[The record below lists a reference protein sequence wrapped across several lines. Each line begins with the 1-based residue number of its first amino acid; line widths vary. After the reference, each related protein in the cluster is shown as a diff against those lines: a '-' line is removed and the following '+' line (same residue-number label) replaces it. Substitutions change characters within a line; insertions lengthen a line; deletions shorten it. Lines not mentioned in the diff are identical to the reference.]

1 MPSNNEERNDLLWS
15 TLKDKMKNARKA
27 TTELMQKPST
37 WLQSIQQEFIKQYF
51 SSPDIEEQIIKV
63 TSTATNHEDILEFLD
78 ENPQLSIVT
87 IASGFKGEIT
97 ILHHFKGF
105 ALEEGDEKTYFTL
118 NGNETTSN
126 LLQVI
131 PQRLLKSEA
140 ASVPDLKHFTE
151 NKEND
156 IMSTSFE
163 ENAENATIANSIIL
177 PPNIAKALIKAKA
190 NTAEIALQ
198 VVLDLTKETDEREEK
213 KWSKEKETETADDE
227 STTSAESR
235 EGSTNNEWNHK
246 TYKTNLLLLQHLH
259 KWSKLTNKREAGFRL
274 NTHKIPDVWQAKMNN
289 DLQNQNNNNTEDEQ
303 ELEQT
308 KLNPNKTYVAPD
320 HIRYA
325 EENHMVTPPRNQNNK
340 ETRFTFENEEQTQSL
355 NGEHTQRKEGTTNL
369 SSPTMEVV
377 MNKMAGALDKFANAQ
392 SAQSKEKQK
401 IPNNILQMLR
411 NAGTKDGQEPAEDIT
426 ENLRDIMRSGQE
438 NTQLSLDL
446 MLHKQKATASPTAR
460 FVRGIHKGLWA
471 FEPGTPDNVTIMNLP
486 ANLSGTSLENI
497 DMPKLKEEE
506 ARGRTLTDKER
517 NALYGKVTIPSK
529 TIQYLQEKVKA
540 WEAITTQSFE
550 PDSIIAEE
558 ATNWREWLDE
568 NVTILKNKTYTADR
582 DLPVRIEC
590 IISDLNNQFL
600 TAAKF
605 EVPRDTILAADDI
618 RQGIIRGMIKP
629 DIPRAILEII
639 RPEKKRKE
647 NDREGGSYNTNP
659 KDSKQRFQIVKF
671 DNQPREFRFT
681 TEKYR
686 NMIYPQVAEKRVKA
700 PRCEEGNC
708 SECLRFL
715 LLGGCNTNCPRASA
729 HICPTSD
736 SRRMNNIRKFIKE
749 CQTSYNNNK
758 KSNDPNF
765 D

>member
-15 TLKDKMKNARKA
+15 TLKDKMKKARKA

-140 ASVPDLKHFTE
+140 ASVPDQKHFTE
-151 NKEND
+151 NKEKD

-213 KWSKEKETETADDE
+213 KWSKEKETETANDE
-227 STTSAESR
+227 STTSAKSK

-274 NTHKIPDVWQAKMNN
+274 NTHETPDIWQAKMNS

-471 FEPGTPDNVTIMNLP
+471 YEPGTPDNVTIMNLP

-568 NVTILKNKTYTADR
+568 NVTILKNKTYTSDR

-618 RQGIIRGMIKP
+618 RQGII
-629 DIPRAILEII
+629 
-639 RPEKKRKE
+639 
-647 NDREGGSYNTNP
+647 
-659 KDSKQRFQIVKF
+659 
-671 DNQPREFRFT
+671 
-681 TEKYR
+681 
-686 NMIYPQVAEKRVKA
+686 
-700 PRCEEGNC
+700 
-708 SECLRFL
+708 
-715 LLGGCNTNCPRASA
+715 
-729 HICPTSD
+729 
-736 SRRMNNIRKFIKE
+736 
-749 CQTSYNNNK
+749 
-758 KSNDPNF
+758 
-765 D
+765 

>member
-15 TLKDKMKNARKA
+15 TLKDKMKKARKA

-140 ASVPDLKHFTE
+140 ASVPDQKHFTE
-151 NKEND
+151 NKEKD

-213 KWSKEKETETADDE
+213 NWSKEKETETADDE
-227 STTSAESR
+227 STTSAESK

-289 DLQNQNNNNTEDEQ
+289 DLQNQNNNNTEDKQ

-471 FEPGTPDNVTIMNLP
+471 YEPGTPDNVTIMNLP

-568 NVTILKNKTYTADR
+568 NVTILKNKTYTSDR

-605 EVPRDTILAADDI
+605 EVPRVTILAADDI
-618 RQGIIRGMIKP
+618 RQGII
-629 DIPRAILEII
+629 
-639 RPEKKRKE
+639 
-647 NDREGGSYNTNP
+647 
-659 KDSKQRFQIVKF
+659 
-671 DNQPREFRFT
+671 
-681 TEKYR
+681 
-686 NMIYPQVAEKRVKA
+686 
-700 PRCEEGNC
+700 
-708 SECLRFL
+708 
-715 LLGGCNTNCPRASA
+715 
-729 HICPTSD
+729 
-736 SRRMNNIRKFIKE
+736 
-749 CQTSYNNNK
+749 
-758 KSNDPNF
+758 
-765 D
+765 